1 LTTLPHLFTELV
13 KYHKINFHNKYYSTQ
28 ISNGKT
34 TIALVGEKGSPRRCG
49 GMGDILS
56 GTIGVMH
63 YWVLQHHKKNKN
75 KIASASAGAEAEE
88 GEEQGQEEDIE
99 DEFQGIEPAMWAC
112 WGGSFITK
120 VTASK
125 AFSVHARSTTAPDLI
140 DHLGEVFEEEFP
152 SKKGHP
158 RKMK

>member
-1 LTTLPHLFTELV
+1 MCVNIHPTP
-13 KYHKINFHNKYYSTQ
+13 Q

-63 YWVLQHHKKNKN
+63 YWVLQHQKNNKKNKMV
-75 KIASASAGAEAEE
+75 SASVDAEE
-88 GEEQGQEEDIE
+88 EEGQGQEGQKDEDL
-99 DEFQGIEPAMWAC
+99 FQGIEPAMWAC

-120 VTASK
+120 ATASK
-125 AFSVHARSTTAPDLI
+125 AFSVYARSTTAPDLI
-140 DHLGEVFEEEFP
+140 DHLGEVFEDFFP
-152 SKKGHP
+152 SKAVHQE
-158 RKMK
+158 R

>member
-1 LTTLPHLFTELV
+1 VSHN
-13 KYHKINFHNKYYSTQ
+13 KNFHNKYYYSPQ

-63 YWVLQHHKKNKN
+63 YWALQHQKKNKKN
-75 KIASASAGAEAEE
+75 KMASTTSAGTEE
-88 GEEQGQEEDIE
+88 EEEQGQEDIE

-120 VTASK
+120 ATASK

-158 RKMK
+158 GKMK